1 MAFMLIAFACIGE
14 ARTTRQG
21 RAFAIQ
27 SAILIVAATRIGAYM
42 AWTASVR
49 SPLAAAML
57 YILPVAAIVVS
68 TAVIL
73 YGQTVRPLLAR
84 AAAPLLLPFS
94 ALSARFRRA

>member
-1 MAFMLIAFACIGE
+1 MLIAFACIGE

-57 YILPVAAIVVS
+57 YILPIGAIALAS
-68 TAVIL
+68 AVIL
-73 YGQTVRPLLAR
+73 HGQTVRPLLAR
-84 AAAPLLLPFS
+84 ATAPLMLPL
-94 ALSARFRRA
+94 AGLTARFRRA